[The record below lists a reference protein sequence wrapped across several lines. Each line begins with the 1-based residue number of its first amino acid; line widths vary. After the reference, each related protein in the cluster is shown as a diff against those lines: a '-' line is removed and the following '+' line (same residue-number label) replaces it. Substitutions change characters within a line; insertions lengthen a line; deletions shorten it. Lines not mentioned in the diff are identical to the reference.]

1 MSNVLRFTEPGKQY
15 PNPGSR
21 IPAILQTATNGLK
34 ICSFVNANGDYCVD
48 TVDFADGATVDI
60 AVKQSED
67 FGGVIPGNFKYEVLV
82 DGDVVHSAINAEP
95 RVWSNVEAQFG
106 PSAAS
111 TPNNQPQAT
120 GTYKDLVY
128 ISKCDK
134 INQSNLIIILAAS
147 PCNANPCQNGGSC
160 TENAA
165 QTSRTCACQ
174 TGFFGRSCESKSY
187 FSTSSYTI

>member
-1 MSNVLRFTEPGKQY
+1 MNFASGSFSAANSPQNGLTIYPDYEFRIKLELNRNTAGTLSNVLRFTEPGKQY

-67 FGGVIPGNFKYEVLV
+67 FGGVIPGNFKYEILV

-134 INQSNLIIILAAS
+134 
-147 PCNANPCQNGGSC
+147 
-160 TENAA
+160 
-165 QTSRTCACQ
+165 TSQ
-174 TGFFGRSCESKSY
+174 
-187 FSTSSYTI
+187 I